1 MENSCLFVDLRL
13 RRSCESVVFKNSF
26 RDCAFVCTK
35 FLNNDFNN
43 YLIVFFNK
51 CVQHEV
57 VIVWQKGM
65 DYQKLIHD
73 YYQIKSNINN
83 FAKVLPWIGN
93 INININLN
101 FLLHFRLAQHIHNMI
116 GLKQLELTS
125 SPLSPPS
132 TFISTS
138 PITPIKELKTTSRS
152 LLKKKKRKKK

>member
-1 MENSCLFVDLRL
+1 MCPA
-13 RRSCESVVFKNSF
+13 RS
-26 RDCAFVCTK
+26 
-35 FLNNDFNN
+35 
-43 YLIVFFNK
+43 
-51 CVQHEV
+51 

-125 SPLSPPS
+125 SPLPPLS
-132 TFISTS
+132 FPQTSS

-152 LLKKKKRKKK
+152 LLKKKKKKEKQKNNMISKIYIHPTSNIHQLLPPPPFTRKREKVNRWSF

>member
-1 MENSCLFVDLRL
+1 MDLRL

-125 SPLSPPS
+125 SPLPPLS
-132 TFISTS
+132 FPQTSS